1 MKLQWT
7 GRASL
12 DLARIRDFLFPV
24 NPAAALKT
32 VRALRAAA
40 LKLADHPR
48 MGAPVERYL
57 PREVR
62 RLIVGQY
69 EIRYE
74 VRETAILIVRLWHTR
89 EDR

>member
-1 MKLQWT
+1 MRVQWT

-12 DLARIRDFLFPV
+12 DLARVRDFLLPV
-24 NPAAALKT
+24 NPTAALTT
-32 VRALRAAA
+32 VRALRAAT
-40 LKLADHPR
+40 LKLVDHPQVGR
-48 MGAPVERYL
+48 LLERHG

-74 VRETAILIVRLWHTR
+74 VTETAILIVRLWHTR